1 MTNTDTNFASR
12 ALASVTA
19 LFASWVLITAA
30 IGPVLPIA

>member
-1 MTNTDTNFASR
+1 MSVSSLFAQK

-19 LFASWVLITAA
+19 LFASFVLITAA